1 MTTKELIL
9 ICAGGVKG
17 YVDVGEKDTLEDVRY
32 QIKEE
37 LDDDLI
43 VPNFAFQIGDIR
55 VSQRQ
60 EKKKLAW
67 QILNKVVSLQPK
79 RSRPL
84 EEDVDN
90 VQSTV
95 PKKQKRASEAIKAE
109 EQLVSKDSK
118 PLPCEKPTAEAAV
131 VKNANSSQNET
142 YDASSAMSDKTDAW
156 KSSKGFVAATAKTN
170 AILNGSDNVGTSD
183 RSRDENLLTPQGK
196 VFCTAQ
202 TVEEEKEKPQ
212 SSLATSDTKHNTG
225 GADGDLEDDLGAYKQ
240 QKKKGEAKKKKKK
253 KSSKSRRRSK
263 GYLDDDNDKIHA
275 SVDHQKSDDDI
286 PRNGKRKADYYKAK
300 KKFEQHRD
308 DVLAHIPRHV
318 KEGFREIGFLK
329 FGKTFFPV
337 LQLSPF
343 DVEPGKVRDL
353 WMTMFEHCRMKKRPM
368 TILIY
373 WYGITWKNR
382 SDAFSFVPKN
392 IVHSYE
398 DGVSKGYNILPPKIQ
413 KKRQSGKILSSM
425 EMWHLNG
432 LAQLEEELKRP
443 KEDRIKWMTQFSEEY
458 EDLSGDYAS
467 DEDNLLEE
475 EIIEKE
481 PETKPK
487 KQLKKKL
494 KKSKAKEEN
503 DPASMDIGDNQKVAD
518 STAGSVPK
526 KKRGRKKKAENDS
539 VAVDIED
546 KQSIAE
552 APVVPET
559 KKKKTKKK
567 KKEKEGA
574 DPPPMDVEDSQKA
587 ADNNVISEDPK
598 AITDRDNIEFKAAI
612 EDDVISDVDKDD
624 ENFSENND
632 SDQDLG
638 AKPKKKRKMKE
649 NADGVPPKK
658 KGKLKKKGGTA
669 DEQEKATLKKGRES
683 AKKKNKRKS
692 ESEVDPYEQEQ
703 QIFEKCENIF
713 VPLMRSLEKANE
725 SGNIDDVR
733 NHLEGLRD
741 NLHIISP
748 PFIREYALGQL
759 VKDTKKAHAGDVGI
773 KRLCKELSGNMKTIY
788 HEKDSSVPIN
798 FTPKK
803 KKIKMDADENG
814 EAPITQ
820 ETVKEEEELQQLEPA
835 IKEEQV
841 TSQDSSNELDDKLS
855 ETKILEQKLKVEEVE
870 RISKPVPEQVAQT
883 PKAEPAKP
891 RRQNFSLSK
900 LMYEK
905 PKQTPTTREKR
916 PAQELNST
924 VRHTPKTQAPSWL
937 TKQVI
942 TGDISPHK
950 EERAFAMEYFLDC
963 AGHFSSPRV
972 DGDAIAR
979 ALEMAVYEWSEKY
992 SVGDWSSEKYWEKV
1006 HDVVGAIVGKNSTG
1020 SIVQQIING
1029 DFATAY
1035 DVVCLSRKVLRDSF
1049 DSS

>member
-1 MTTKELIL
+1 
-9 ICAGGVKG
+9 
-17 YVDVGEKDTLEDVRY
+17 
-32 QIKEE
+32 
-37 LDDDLI
+37 
-43 VPNFAFQIGDIR
+43 
-55 VSQRQ
+55 
-60 EKKKLAW
+60 
-67 QILNKVVSLQPK
+67 
-79 RSRPL
+79 
-84 EEDVDN
+84 
-90 VQSTV
+90 
-95 PKKQKRASEAIKAE
+95 
-109 EQLVSKDSK
+109 
-118 PLPCEKPTAEAAV
+118 
-131 VKNANSSQNET
+131 
-142 YDASSAMSDKTDAW
+142 
-156 KSSKGFVAATAKTN
+156 
-170 AILNGSDNVGTSD
+170 
-183 RSRDENLLTPQGK
+183 
-196 VFCTAQ
+196 
-202 TVEEEKEKPQ
+202 VEEEKEQPPKPQ
-212 SSLATSDTKHNTG
+212 SSLATAPLADSDDNDDAG
-225 GADGDLEDDLGAYKQ
+225 NADVVLEDDLGGDEGSSSVSHRRL
-240 QKKKGEAKKKKKK
+240 KKKGKEKKKKKKK
-253 KSSKSRRRSK
+253 KSSKSKPRRSK
-263 GYLDDDNDKIHA
+263 HDLDDEPLEDE
-275 SVDHQKSDDDI
+275 DDDDEI
-286 PRNGKRKADYYKAK
+286 HDSVAHQQSDEEVPKKAKRKAAHQSGGYNKAK
-300 KKFEQHRD
+300 KDFERHRD
-308 DVLAHIPRHV
+308 DILAHIPKNV
-318 KEGFREIGFLK
+318 KEGFREIGFTK
-329 FGKTFFPV
+329 WGKTFLPV
-337 LQLSPF
+337 IQLSPF
-343 DVEPGKVRDL
+343 DVEPGKVRDQ
-353 WMTMFEHCRMKKRPM
+353 WMTMFENCRAKKRPM
-368 TILIY
+368 TVLIF
-373 WYGITWKNR
+373 WYGVTWENR
-382 SDAFSFVPKN
+382 SEAYSFVPKN
-392 IVHSYE
+392 KVHSYQE
-398 DGVSKGYNILPPKIQ
+398 GVSKGYNILPPKIQ
-413 KKRQSGKILSSM
+413 KKKQSGKILSSI
-425 EMWHLNG
+425 EEQHLSG
-432 LAQLEEELKRP
+432 LSQVEEELKRP

-587 ADNNVISEDPK
+587 ADNNVISEDQK
-598 AITDRDNIEFKAAI
+598 TITDRDNIEFKAAI

-883 PKAEPAKP
+883 PKAEQVAQTPKAEPAKP

-916 PAQELNST
+916 PAQELSST
-924 VRHTPKTQAPSWL
+924 VRHTPKIQAPSWL

>member
-1 MTTKELIL
+1 
-9 ICAGGVKG
+9 
-17 YVDVGEKDTLEDVRY
+17 
-32 QIKEE
+32 
-37 LDDDLI
+37 
-43 VPNFAFQIGDIR
+43 
-55 VSQRQ
+55 
-60 EKKKLAW
+60 
-67 QILNKVVSLQPK
+67 
-79 RSRPL
+79 
-84 EEDVDN
+84 
-90 VQSTV
+90 
-95 PKKQKRASEAIKAE
+95 
-109 EQLVSKDSK
+109 
-118 PLPCEKPTAEAAV
+118 
-131 VKNANSSQNET
+131 
-142 YDASSAMSDKTDAW
+142 
-156 KSSKGFVAATAKTN
+156 
-170 AILNGSDNVGTSD
+170 
-183 RSRDENLLTPQGK
+183 
-196 VFCTAQ
+196 
-202 TVEEEKEKPQ
+202 
-212 SSLATSDTKHNTG
+212 
-225 GADGDLEDDLGAYKQ
+225 
-240 QKKKGEAKKKKKK
+240 
-253 KSSKSRRRSK
+253 
-263 GYLDDDNDKIHA
+263 
-275 SVDHQKSDDDI
+275 
-286 PRNGKRKADYYKAK
+286 
-300 KKFEQHRD
+300 
-308 DVLAHIPRHV
+308 
-318 KEGFREIGFLK
+318 
-329 FGKTFFPV
+329 
-337 LQLSPF
+337 
-343 DVEPGKVRDL
+343 
-353 WMTMFEHCRMKKRPM
+353 
-368 TILIY
+368 
-373 WYGITWKNR
+373 
-382 SDAFSFVPKN
+382 
-392 IVHSYE
+392 
-398 DGVSKGYNILPPKIQ
+398 
-413 KKRQSGKILSSM
+413 
-425 EMWHLNG
+425 
-432 LAQLEEELKRP
+432 
-443 KEDRIKWMTQFSEEY
+443 MTQFSEEY